1 MLNSG
6 DNAPTRFGSLSAFAP
21 AISVAMHKEAGLYDV
36 ALREDGLLPGTLIG
50 TASGWRG
57 VETIQ
62 PGDLVL
68 TFDNGMQR
76 IEANHKVTIA
86 QASLPAHKAFMM
98 VIPAGV
104 LGNRKQITLLPC
116 QEVIVES
123 DLAEIDF
130 GEPFVLIQALM
141 LEGYGGI
148 HRAPITG
155 DVTVHML
162 TFASEQVIHCAGA
175 ALVSARAESDFSPL
189 HAAAAVGASSD
200 TPRLNLSQLHRIAEN
215 LKQDAACTGFAA
227 HAASFT
233 YAAADSRFA

>member
-1 MLNSG
+1 MMNSQA
-6 DNAPTRFGSLSAFAP
+6 NAHAHIGSLSAFAP
-21 AISVAMHKEAGLYDV
+21 AIAAAMHKDAGLYNV

-50 TASGWRG
+50 TDSGWRG
-57 VETIQ
+57 VETIL

-76 IEANHKVTIA
+76 VEANHRITIA

-98 VIPAGV
+98 IIPAGV
-104 LGNRKQITLLPC
+104 LGNRKQISLLPC

-123 DLAEIDF
+123 DMAEIDF

-148 HRAPITG
+148 HRTPIN
-155 DVTVHML
+155 DDLCIHML

-189 HAAAAVGASSD
+189 HAAAAVGALD
-200 TPRLNLSQLHRIAEN
+200 TPRLSLSQLQRVAN
-215 LKQDAACTGFAA
+215 ALKQDAACTALTAQAA
-227 HAASFT
+227 CFT
-233 YAAADSRFA
+233 YAAAEARLA